1 VSLDRDN
8 NLIIA
13 RILQGSLAD
22 KQGEAGSERN
32 ITPKKFAMKTVLD
45 LPHRHNNAAF
55 KILAISDYDLF

>member
-1 VSLDRDN
+1 MSLDRDN

-32 ITPKKFAMKTVLD
+32 ITQKICSENLD
-45 LPHRHNNAAF
+45 LPHLHNNAAF